1 MTRIVTLTNGD
12 ALRTQRHNVYG
23 DADSIQH
30 FYIEFGNPSPG
41 PKMGCAHHGVELIYL
56 FDAFHEQLVE
66 LDEMSTG
73 QGVVKHMEL
82 VRVQDHWIGFIV
94 RRAVQKVGDKEVL
107 VKGEDGDTRVE
118 MLHEM
123 SRWVERKRRLEVLGR
138 DVKSMIWV
146 FWALG

>member
-1 MTRIVTLTNGD
+1 
-12 ALRTQRHNVYG
+12 
-23 DADSIQH
+23 
-30 FYIEFGNPSPG
+30 
-41 PKMGCAHHGVELIYL
+41 MGCAHHGVELIYL